1 MRSSRRVA
9 ARSAAILFL
18 LLSATAAAILT
29 SACGGD
35 SPNADA
41 SIAAAQLPRLAD
53 FKLVEVPFESRVQ
66 FTDDRVVW
74 REELTPDSSGNGT
87 LDVMSHDI
95 ASDATDE
102 DKWLTGLFAGREIQE
117 WVLAGD
123 RVAWIDTSMR
133 NEAPSGG
140 GVYLG
145 TRVYTALRDDEQP
158 QAISPL
164 SWGVSG
170 DTGGYEP
177 AAWRLTS
184 NGSLIA
190 WYGARIEL
198 LPDWTD
204 VKVIDPERLWVWDAT
219 DGTRHRL
226 PGAMDEQVQA
236 LAGRQVVTTVTG
248 DPASEEIVTPTITV
262 RDMRTDASRL
272 IENDVPVADPG
283 AADERTFVWTV
294 LAADATDFV
303 DADLAACDLGSGE
316 VFTVSDAPG
325 GQTIP
330 AVDGDL
336 VVWVDTPLRPEPIES
351 DEPWALS
358 TLRGKRLST
367 GIESTLVEDPF
378 TDKTQDSPFN
388 QVTLIGDRLFWTI
401 QRVEGC
407 TAYGAHVV
415 EDEDGLTLEP
425 LRD

>member
-1 MRSSRRVA
+1 
-9 ARSAAILFL
+9 
-18 LLSATAAAILT
+18 
-29 SACGGD
+29 
-35 SPNADA
+35 
-41 SIAAAQLPRLAD
+41 
-53 FKLVEVPFESRVQ
+53 
-66 FTDDRVVW
+66 
-74 REELTPDSSGNGT
+74 
-87 LDVMSHDI
+87 
-95 ASDATDE
+95 
-102 DKWLTGLFAGREIQE
+102 
-117 WVLAGD
+117 
-123 RVAWIDTSMR
+123 
-133 NEAPSGG
+133 
-140 GVYLG
+140 
-145 TRVYTALRDDEQP
+145 
-158 QAISPL
+158 
-164 SWGVSG
+164 
-170 DTGGYEP
+170 
-177 AAWRLTS
+177 LTS
-184 NGSLIA
+184 NGALIT

-226 PGAMDEQVQA
+226 PGAMDEQLQA

-248 DPASEEIVTPTITV
+248 DPASEEIVTSTITV
-262 RDMRTDASRL
+262 RDMATDASRL

-283 AADERTFVWTV
+283 AADERAFVWTV

-303 DADLAACDLGSGE
+303 DADLAACDLESGE

-325 GQTIP
+325 GQTDP

-336 VVWVDTPLRPEPIES
+336 VVWVDTPLRPEPIAS

-407 TAYGAHVV
+407 AAYGAQVV
-415 EDEDGLTLEP
+415 ADGDGLKLEP

>member
-1 MRSSRRVA
+1 MRGSGGSVLR
-9 ARSAAILFL
+9 AIALVGL
-18 LLSATAAAILT
+18 LLLAPIGTVASGCGDDVPADGATRTA
-29 SACGGD
+29 G
-35 SPNADA
+35 
-41 SIAAAQLPRLAD
+41 LPPLAD
-53 FKLVEVPFESRVQ
+53 FKLVEVPFDSRVQ

-74 REELTPDSSGNGT
+74 REEPTPDSSGDGT
-87 LDVMSHDI
+87 ADVVSFDI
-95 ASDATDE
+95 ESGVTSKDE
-102 DKWLTGLFAGREIQE
+102 WLSSMISSRWVHE
-117 WVLAGD
+117 WVLSGD
-123 RVAWIDTSMR
+123 RLAWIGTTMF
-133 NEAPSGG
+133 NEVPGGG
-140 GVYLG
+140 GVFLG

-184 NGSLIA
+184 NGALIT

-226 PGAMDEQVQA
+226 PGAMDEQLQA

-248 DPASEEIVTPTITV
+248 DPASEEIVTSTITV
-262 RDMRTDASRL
+262 RDMATDASRL

-283 AADERTFVWTV
+283 AADERAFVWTV

-303 DADLAACDLGSGE
+303 DADLAACDLESGE

-325 GQTIP
+325 GQTDP

-336 VVWVDTPLRPEPIES
+336 VVWVDTPLRPEPIAS

-407 TAYGAHVV
+407 AAYGAQVV
-415 EDEDGLTLEP
+415 ADGDGLKLEP

>member
-1 MRSSRRVA
+1 MRGSGGSVVRALALVG
-9 ARSAAILFL
+9 L
-18 LLSATAAAILT
+18 LLLAPIGTVASGCGDDVPADGATKTA
-29 SACGGD
+29 G
-35 SPNADA
+35 
-41 SIAAAQLPRLAD
+41 LPPLAD

-95 ASDATDE
+95 ASDATDV

-133 NEAPSGG
+133 NEAAGGG
-140 GVYLG
+140 GVFVG
-145 TRVYTALRDDEQP
+145 TRVYTALRDDDQP

-204 VKVIDPERLWVWDAT
+204 VGVIDPERLWVWDAT

-226 PGAMDEQVQA
+226 PGAMDEQLQA
-236 LAGRQVVTTVTG
+236 LAGRQVVTTVTRF
-248 DPASEEIVTPTITV
+248 PESEEIVAPTISV
-262 RDMRTDASRL
+262 RDMATDALRL

-283 AADERTFVWTV
+283 SANERTFVWTV
-294 LAADATDFV
+294 LPAEATDLV
-303 DADLAACDLGSGE
+303 DADLAACDLESGE

-325 GQTIP
+325 GQTTP

-336 VVWVDTPLRPEPIES
+336 VVWVDTPLYYFSPSPDGSYPPRTLHGMQ
-351 DEPWALS
+351 LS
-358 TLRGKRLST
+358 SRT
-367 GIESTLVEDPF
+367 ESTLVAGPPSSASEDS
-378 TDKTQDSPFN
+378 DLDQL
-388 QVTLIGDRLFWTI
+388 QLIGDRLFWTV
-401 QRVEGC
+401 QRVGGC
-407 TAYGAHVV
+407 TAYGAKVV
-415 EDEDGLTLEP
+415 ADSGGLKLEP
-425 LRD
+425 LQD